1 MPIKYYRTFD
11 QIENLKLKITVEK
24 VSTKHTSILNVFSDE
39 PNEVKLKSSS
49 MEVEWQEKVF
59 SPPEVIKYLNYDSSN
74 SELNQQYHKKVES
87 LGSKKQSKA
96 KKIVSEIADVDNH
109 HKFKKKEVP
118 LHERLKSSCKI
129 DLKKKVEELKF
140 QTPTKNNYKNDTRLD
155 EKYVSKYPIHN
166 KQPLLD
172 NSFIEF
178 NLMIYFPEIQVGQK
192 NLFSEEQEQEVR
204 LCQIKYYPAGLI
216 SINPGICSEIN
227 KLEHYSGSYTFKM
240 AICSEN
246 LTTFDEQKEWEIYE
260 EFFKRKNLISSKI
273 IGNEF
278 NYLAEKYLK
287 KINLFGEIELV
298 KILDPEFECEHLYV
312 RYSLELPE
320 EWEIQNEYVANSKEC
335 KITNTAI
342 SQRCKPLYNEL
353 SGCLEA
359 NFGFPL
365 ELSLVSKTNAVG
377 SQYPKIYFQ
386 VYSVDSWDRHVLQ
399 GYGFL
404 DLPKSPSSETI
415 TVRTWR
421 PNNTPAEE
429 LRSYFV
435 GGSKEFNDLSF
446 IDIPREFEKKINK
459 YGLLTKNLV
468 DIQFRYSC
476 LYQFSSYKKTLLDKI
491 SMSSG
496 KNTNAFTGIFGNGQ
510 LRAISD
516 ALQRARSRLEIL
528 RSQKMQEKEQEN
540 KI

>member
-118 LHERLKSSCKI
+118 LHERLRSSCKI

-192 NLFSEEQEQEVR
+192 DLFSEEQEQEVR

-260 EFFKRKNLISSKI
+260 EFFKRYPMMKKVFLRNFFLRKNLISSKI

-446 IDIPREFEKKINK
+446 IDIPREFETYNFDIVAYTNL
-459 YGLLTKNLV
+459 GFIAILALTFTK
-468 DIQFRYSC
+468 C
-476 LYQFSSYKKTLLDKI
+476 
-491 SMSSG
+491 